1 MLEEGEPNIW
11 GRTYRAGGFSKRQ
24 HGHFCLVSQG
34 YTWNCTRVPSA
45 LLEDWSSLPTCALEA
60 GLPQNEIKYVR
71 SRFDPER
78 NKVIND
84 EVDRLLEI
92 RVIEECFYPVWLCN
106 LIVVQKKNDKLRIC
120 MDFAHLNKVCP
131 EDSYPLSQIDQVID
145 ATTGYNLRKGEIKNK
160 KKLSKVSAY
169 LHITFDLIGW
179 KNGIWHDLLI

>member
-1 MLEEGEPNIW
+1 M
-11 GRTYRAGGFSKRQ
+11 
-24 HGHFCLVSQG
+24 
-34 YTWNCTRVPSA
+34 
-45 LLEDWSSLPTCALEA
+45 
-60 GLPQNEIKYVR
+60 PQNEIKYVR
-71 SRFDPER
+71 SGFDLER

-106 LIVVQKKNDKLRIC
+106 LIVVQKNNDKLRIC

-160 KKLSKVSAY
+160 KKSSKVSAY
-169 LHITFDLIGW
+169 LHITFDLIG
-179 KNGIWHDLLI
+179 